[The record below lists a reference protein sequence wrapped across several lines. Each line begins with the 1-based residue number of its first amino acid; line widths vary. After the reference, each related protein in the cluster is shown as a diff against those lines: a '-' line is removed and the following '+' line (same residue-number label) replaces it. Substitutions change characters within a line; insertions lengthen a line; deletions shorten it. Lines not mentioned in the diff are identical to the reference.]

1 MPDKKEKISLK
12 RQGYSRSIQLPTVLE
27 TASALCIIL
36 KSQRHHLSSQPDWT
50 LPMQSIISA
59 KGGYIRRDTM
69 KQYSTPP
76 LHESTK
82 RRAEI
87 KLQLNWT
94 LNSTRAVTT
103 VHTTIQTVR
112 STHKTQ
118 FARPRLLCAVRRL
131 LYSRIEQESTGIKR
145 NNGRE
150 PPVAH
155 DQPMFNCPQTGK
167 VMFPSYFSTFHT
179 QAIGSQPQGA

>member
-12 RQGYSRSIQLPTVLE
+12 RQGYSRSIQLPTALE

-69 KQYSTPP
+69 KQYSAPF
-76 LHESTK
+76 LHESTE

-94 LNSTRAVTT
+94 LNSTCAVTT

-118 FARPRLLCAVRRL
+118 FARPCLLCGPKTALFQNRTKTHRDQAKQRTKTASCPTINPCLIVHRL
-131 LYSRIEQESTGIKR
+131 EKWCFQVTSALSTSKL
-145 NNGRE
+145 
-150 PPVAH
+150 
-155 DQPMFNCPQTGK
+155 
-167 VMFPSYFSTFHT
+167 
-179 QAIGSQPQGA
+179 